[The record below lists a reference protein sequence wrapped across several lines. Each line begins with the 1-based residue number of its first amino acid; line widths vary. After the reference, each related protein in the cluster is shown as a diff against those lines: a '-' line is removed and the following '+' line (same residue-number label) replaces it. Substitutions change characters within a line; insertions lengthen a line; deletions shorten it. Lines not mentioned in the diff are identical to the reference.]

1 MASGNN
7 WLGFSI
13 SSQENPQPH
22 QGSSSSPPATIDIA
36 GATDFYG
43 LPTQPDPDAQLG
55 VPGHHASY
63 GIMEAFNRGAHETQ
77 GERKKL

>member
-22 QGSSSSPPATIDIA
+22 LDSSPPATIDIP

-43 LPTQPDPDAQLG
+43 LPTQPAPDAQLG
-55 VPGHHASY
+55 VPGHHAPY